1 MVIIRN
7 VFLWNE
13 DHKSSPGQR
22 EVNTSM
28 GKPNSVAGDGR
39 HGLCDGSLMVGVAYN

>member
-1 MVIIRN
+1 MIIRN
-7 VFLWNE
+7 VFLLSE

-28 GKPNSVAGDGR
+28 GKPDSVAGG
-39 HGLCDGSLMVGVAYN
+39 G

>member
-7 VFLWNE
+7 FFFFLNE

-28 GKPNSVAGDGR
+28 GKPDNVASSG
-39 HGLCDGSLMVGVAYN
+39 